1 MNKITRSFVTGVDFS
16 PEFSNMVKAKLLN
29 SLFKPTDI
37 ASLVYF
43 RIAFG
48 GIMLLEVIRYFQY
61 DRIKRYYLEPKF
73 LFTYYGF
80 DWVHP
85 WPGDGLYYHFL
96 ALGVLSFF
104 IMLGLFYRVSAFLF
118 FLGFTYIF
126 LLDQTHYLNHFYFVS
141 LVSFLMIF
149 VPANRAFSIDAW
161 RRADIRSE
169 TAPAWALWILRAQM
183 GIVYFYG
190 GLAKLNSDWLH
201 GEPMRMWLAERAYYP
216 YVGWLFTQEWM
227 AYFFSYGGLLLDL
240 LVVPL
245 LLWQKTRIFAFCW
258 AVAFHLSNAY
268 LFRIGIFPWF
278 SIAATTLFFSPDWP
292 RLFVRWCWGLFSKEK
307 HPKEIHKHLVSNV
320 TAQLHPGHRITIVL
334 LGIYFAIQI
343 LVPLRHHLYP
353 GNVSWTEE
361 GHNFSWMM
369 KLRSKKAKAKFFATD
384 PLTDMTWEIN
394 ILDYLTYKQ
403 RNTMDT
409 RPGMILNLSH
419 NLAKGLRKQGYEQIE
434 IRAEVWASL
443 NGRKLQ
449 LLVDPTVNLAAQPSS
464 LLPAKWI
471 IPLIEPFPTRE
482 QRNDYIKKLTN
493 RMNPLR
499 RQNEE
504 TNDL

>member
-1 MNKITRSFVTGVDFS
+1 MNSITGPSFTGLNSS
-16 PEFSNMVKAKLLN
+16 PKSSHRVKGKLL
-29 SLFKPTDI
+29 SFLFIPIDI

-48 GIMLLEVIRYFQY
+48 GIMLWEVIRYFQY

-96 ALGVLSFF
+96 ALGVLSLF
-104 IMLGLFYRVSAFLF
+104 IMLGFFYRVSTFLF
-118 FLGFTYIF
+118 FLGFTYVF

-149 VPANRAFSIDAW
+149 IPAHRAFSIDAW
-161 RRADIRSE
+161 RRQAIRSE

-190 GLAKLNSDWLH
+190 GLAKLNFDWLH
-201 GEPMRMWLAERAYYP
+201 GEPMRIWLGSRAYYP
-216 YVGWLFTQEWM
+216 YVGWLFSQEWT
-227 AYFFSYGGLLLDL
+227 AYFFSYGGLLFDL
-240 LVVPL
+240 LAVPL
-245 LLWQKTRIFAFCW
+245 LLWRKTRIFAFCW
-258 AVAFHLSNAY
+258 AVAFHLSNVY

-278 SIAATTLFFSPDWP
+278 SIAATALFFSPDWP
-292 RLFVRWCWGLFSKEK
+292 RRFLAWCCRFLSI
-307 HPKEIHKHLVSNV
+307 EIPYKLKPQHVISTAKSPLQPVQHLVI
-320 TAQLHPGHRITIVL
+320 AL
-334 LGIYFAIQI
+334 LVIHFTFQI
-343 LVPLRHHLYP
+343 LFPFRHHLYP

-369 KLRSKKAKAKFFATD
+369 KLRSKVAKTRFFATN
-384 PLTDMTWEIN
+384 PVTDETWEIK
-394 ILDYLTYKQ
+394 IRDYLTNRQ
-403 RNTMDT
+403 RKKMTT
-409 RPGMILNLSH
+409 RPDMILNFSH
-419 NLAKGLRKQGYEQIE
+419 YLANELRKQGYEKLE

-449 LLVDPTVNLAAQPSS
+449 LLVDPTVNLASQQRS

-471 IPLIEPFPTRE
+471 MPLLEPLPTRE
-482 QRNDYIKKLTN
+482 QRNNYIEKLTN
-493 RMNPLR
+493 HMNTLR
-499 RQNEE
+499 RQKGQAK
-504 TNDL
+504 